1 MNETKRRSFHNN
13 SRNTHPELKKKKWSK
28 AKQEEKKAPSN
39 DDGVG
44 NSIKAALHALVP
56 QWHLN
61 LQKQRGQSVGRT
73 RRKKGKQKI

>member
-13 SRNTHPELKKKKWSK
+13 SRNTHPELKKKNGARQNKK
-28 AKQEEKKAPSN
+28 KKKAPSN
-39 DDGVG
+39 DDGVC